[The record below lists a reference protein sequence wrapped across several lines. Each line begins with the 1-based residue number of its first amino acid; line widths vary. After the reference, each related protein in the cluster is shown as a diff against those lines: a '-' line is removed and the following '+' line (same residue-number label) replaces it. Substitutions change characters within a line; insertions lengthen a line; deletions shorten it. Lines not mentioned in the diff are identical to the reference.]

1 MTEET
6 ADNVSSAGGGKSER
20 TPRPA
25 ASRKVKSPSNTDA
38 PSPTDA
44 AGAERAV
51 RPTPPRRTG
60 RQANAGGGQA
70 TAGPGPDL
78 PLAAAARHLADR
90 AAAAKARTVQSPN
103 TPRGP
108 VSSPLSGGPAPGDVA
123 WPPAPENKSST
134 PAMVHRPQPA
144 LEASATAVQSEPRP
158 ATVSN
163 YPPPS
168 AVGPT
173 PPPYPNRAEPAY
185 SRWWK
190 RACAAI
196 LDWVILSVPNGI
208 ILATVGS
215 NRLQTDPV
223 TGEVTTQITSR
234 VLVAWLLTLIVTLAY
249 HVILEGGP
257 RGDTVCKIALNLTVR
272 DESTLEPIGYG
283 RALGRRLMA
292 HLLWVLLIIPGILD
306 LLAPLWNRRRQTWH
320 DSIVGSVVVDSA

>member
-6 ADNVSSAGGGKSER
+6 ADNVSSTGGGKSER
-20 TPRPA
+20 TLRAA
-25 ASRKVKSPSNTDA
+25 ASRNAKSPSNTDA

-44 AGAERAV
+44 AGVERAV
-51 RPTPPRRTG
+51 RPTLPQPTG
-60 RQANAGGGQA
+60 RQANAGGGQS
-70 TAGPGPDL
+70 TAGPGRDL

-90 AAAAKARTVQSPN
+90 AAAAKVRAVQSANMPS
-103 TPRGP
+103 GP
-108 VSSPLSGGPAPGDVA
+108 VSSPRSGGPAPADVA
-123 WPPAPENKSST
+123 GPPAPDNKSST
-134 PAMVHRPQPA
+134 PAMAYRPQPA
-144 LEASATAVQSEPRP
+144 FEASATAVQSTPRP
-158 ATVSN
+158 ADVSH
-163 YPPPS
+163 YPPPP
-168 AVGPT
+168 AVGPV
-173 PPPYPNRAEPAY
+173 PPPYPGRAEPTY
-185 SRWWK
+185 GRWWK

-196 LDWVILSVPNGI
+196 LDWVILSVPNGV

-223 TGEVTTQITSR
+223 TGEVTAQITSR

-257 RGDTVCKIALNLTVR
+257 RGATVGKMALNLTVR

-306 LLAPLWNRRRQTWH
+306 LLAPLWNRQRQTWH